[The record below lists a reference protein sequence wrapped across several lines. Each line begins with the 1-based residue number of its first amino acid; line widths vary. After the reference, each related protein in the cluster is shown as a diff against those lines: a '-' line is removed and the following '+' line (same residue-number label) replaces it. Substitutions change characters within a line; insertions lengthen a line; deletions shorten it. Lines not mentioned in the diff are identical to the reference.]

1 MLTHPWASYSVVHM
15 TKQLPERAAH
25 ALSVSRLVEAPPAQ
39 VYYAFTN
46 SSGLREWLADASQIA
61 PQPGGRL
68 YLSWNSGY
76 YTSGEYT
83 HLKSPGRVAFT
94 WRGRGEPAETQVQV
108 TLAPQGSGT
117 LVTIEH
123 SGFGSGAAWEK
134 ASKESQSG
142 WQRGL
147 DNLASVLETG
157 EDLRIVRRPM
167 MGIGLSDFN
176 EEIARQAGVPVSTG
190 IRLDSTA
197 PGMGAEAAGLQKGDV
212 LVEIDDQPIT
222 DFASLTNALQG
233 HVAGDRVM
241 VGYYRGPERRS
252 VSMELSRRPL
262 PTIIWDPVEL
272 SRAVAGQYAEAS
284 QALRSFFAD
293 VSEAEASHRPAAAE
307 WSAKEVLAHL
317 IHSERGFQD
326 NVGEMVTGA
335 ESVYDDFGENLLAR
349 VEATVAVYPTI
360 ADLLAAYDR
369 STAETVALL
378 AHLPE
383 EATRRKSSYW
393 RLALIALDNPFHFRG
408 HLEQMGDA
416 VRSARQSPDADPRP
430 GV

>member
-1 MLTHPWASYSVVHM
+1 M
-15 TKQLPERAAH
+15 TKQSSERAAH

-46 SSGLREWLADASQIA
+46 SSCLREWLADSSQIA
-61 PQPGGRL
+61 PRPGGRF

-83 HLKSPGRVAFT
+83 HLESPGRVAFT

-117 LVTIEH
+117 LVTVEH
-123 SGFGSGAAWEK
+123 SGFGTGASWEE
-134 ASKESQSG
+134 ASTESRSG

-176 EEIARQAGVPVSTG
+176 EVIARQAGVPVSTG

-222 DFASLTNALQG
+222 DFASLTTALQG

-241 VGYYRGPERRS
+241 VGYYRGPERRTTG
-252 VSMELSRRPL
+252 MELSRRPL

-272 SRAVAGQYAEAS
+272 SRAVAGQYTEAR

-307 WSAKEVLAHL
+307 WSAREVLAHL
-317 IHSERGFQD
+317 IHSERGFQN

-335 ESVYDDFGENLLAR
+335 EPVYDDFGENLLAR

-360 ADLLAAYDR
+360 ADLLAAYER
-369 STAETVALL
+369 STDETVALL
-378 AHLPE
+378 VHLPE
-383 EATRRKSSYW
+383 EATGRKSSYW

-416 VRSARQSPDADPRP
+416 VQSARQAPDPDPRP

>member
-1 MLTHPWASYSVVHM
+1 M
-15 TKQLPERAAH
+15 TKQPSERAAH

-39 VYYAFTN
+39 VYAAFTN

-83 HLKSPGRVAFT
+83 HLESPGRVAFT
-94 WRGRGEPAETQVQV
+94 WLGRGEPAPTQVRV

-123 SGFGSGAAWEK
+123 SGFGTGAAWQK
-134 ASKESQSG
+134 VMNAAQSG
-142 WQRGL
+142 WQIGL

-190 IRLDSTA
+190 IRLDGTV
-197 PGMGAEAAGLQKGDV
+197 PGLAAEAAGLRKGDV
-212 LVEIDDQPIT
+212 LVELADRPIT
-222 DFASLTNALQG
+222 DFASLADALQG
-233 HVAGDRVM
+233 HFAGDRV
-241 VGYYRGPERRS
+241 GITYYRGAERRS
-252 VSMELSRRPL
+252 ATMELSRRPI
-262 PTIIWDPVEL
+262 PAIIWDPVEL
-272 SRAVAGQYAEAS
+272 SRAVAGRYAEAT
-284 QALRSFFAD
+284 QALRSLFAE
-293 VSEAEASHRPAAAE
+293 VGEAEASHRPAVAE
-307 WSAKEVLAHL
+307 WSAREVLAHL

-326 NVGEMVTGA
+326 TVGEIVTAA
-335 ESVYDDFGENLLAR
+335 EAVYDDLGENLLAR
-349 VEATVAVYPTI
+349 VEATVAVYPTA
-360 ADLLAAYDR
+360 ADLLAAYER

-383 EATRRKSSYW
+383 EAIRHKGHYW
-393 RLALIALDNPFHFRG
+393 RLAYAALDNPFHFTG
-408 HLEQMGDA
+408 HLDQIRAA
-416 VRSARQSPDADPRP
+416 VESARHAPDA
-430 GV
+430 

>member
-1 MLTHPWASYSVVHM
+1 M
-15 TKQLPERAAH
+15 TQRHSGREAH
-25 ALSVSRLVEAPPAQ
+25 ALSLSRVIDAPPAQ
-39 VYYAFTN
+39 VYYALTN
-46 SSGLREWLADASQIA
+46 SSCLREWLADSSQIA
-61 PQPGGRL
+61 PRPGGRF

-83 HLKSPGRVAFT
+83 HLEPPGRVAFT

-123 SGFGSGAAWEK
+123 SGFGTGAAWEK
-134 ASKESQSG
+134 ASKESLSG

-167 MGIGLSDFN
+167 MGIVLSDFN

-197 PGMGAEAAGLQKGDV
+197 PGLGAEAAGLQKGDV
-212 LVEIDDQPIT
+212 LVEIDEQPIT

-233 HVAGDRVM
+233 HLAGDRVT
-241 VGYYRGPERRS
+241 VGYYRGLERRS

-262 PTIIWDPVEL
+262 PPIIWDPVEL
-272 SRAVAGQYAEAS
+272 ARAVAGQYIEARD
-284 QALRSFFAD
+284 ALRGFFAD

-307 WSAKEVLAHL
+307 WSAREVLAHL
-317 IHSERGFQD
+317 IHSERAFQD

-360 ADLLAAYDR
+360 ADLLAAYEH
-369 STAETVALL
+369 STDETVELL

-383 EATRRKSSYW
+383 EAIRRKSSYW

-416 VRSARQSPDADPRP
+416 VRSARQSAGR
-430 GV
+430 

>member
-1 MLTHPWASYSVVHM
+1 M
-15 TKQLPERAAH
+15 TRQPSGRGAQ
-25 ALSVSRLVEAPPAQ
+25 ALSVSRLVDAPPAQ

-46 SSGLREWLADASQIA
+46 SSCLREWLSDSSQIA

-68 YLSWNSGY
+68 YLAWNSGY

-83 HLKSPGRVAFT
+83 HLESPGRVAFT
-94 WRGRGEPAETQVQV
+94 WLGRGEPAETQVQV

-123 SGFGSGAAWEK
+123 SGFGTGAAWEK
-134 ASKESQSG
+134 ATEESRAG
-142 WQRGL
+142 WHKGL
-147 DNLASVLETG
+147 ENLASVLETG

-190 IRLDSTA
+190 VRLDSTA
-197 PGMGAEAAGLQKGDV
+197 LGMGAAAAGLQKGDV

-222 DFASLTNALQG
+222 DYASLTNALQG
-233 HVAGDRVM
+233 LAAGDRVM
-241 VGYYRGPERRS
+241 VGYYRGPERRTAG
-252 VSMELSRRPL
+252 MELSRRPL

-272 SRAVAGQYAEAS
+272 SRAVAGQYAEAR

-293 VSEAEASHRPAAAE
+293 VSEAEASHRPAAAD
-307 WSAKEVLAHL
+307 WCASEVLAHL

-335 ESVYDDFGENLLAR
+335 EAVYDDFGGNLLAR

-360 ADLLAAYDR
+360 ADLLAAYTR
-369 STAETVALL
+369 STDETVALL

-393 RLALIALDNPFHFRG
+393 RLAYIALDNPFHFRG

-430 GV
+430 GG

>member
-1 MLTHPWASYSVVHM
+1 
-15 TKQLPERAAH
+15 
-25 ALSVSRLVEAPPAQ
+25 
-39 VYYAFTN
+39 
-46 SSGLREWLADASQIA
+46 
-61 PQPGGRL
+61 
-68 YLSWNSGY
+68 
-76 YTSGEYT
+76 
-83 HLKSPGRVAFT
+83 
-94 WRGRGEPAETQVQV
+94 
-108 TLAPQGSGT
+108 
-117 LVTIEH
+117 
-123 SGFGSGAAWEK
+123 
-134 ASKESQSG
+134 
-142 WQRGL
+142 
-147 DNLASVLETG
+147 
-157 EDLRIVRRPM
+157 M

-176 EEIARQAGVPVSTG
+176 EGIAKQAGVPVSSG

-212 LVEIDDQPIT
+212 LEEIDGQPIT
-222 DFASLTNALQG
+222 DYASLTNALQG
-233 HVAGDRVM
+233 RAAGDRVM

-272 SRAVAGQYAEAS
+272 SRAVASQYAETC
-284 QALRSFFAD
+284 QALRDFFAD

-307 WSAKEVLAHL
+307 WSAREVLAHL
-317 IHSERGFQD
+317 IHSERGFQN

-335 ESVYDDFGENLLAR
+335 ESVYDDYGENLLAR

-360 ADLLAAYDR
+360 ADLMAAYEH
-369 STAETVALL
+369 STDETVELL

-416 VRSARQSPDADPRP
+416 VRSARQSPDGDSRP

>member
-1 MLTHPWASYSVVHM
+1 M
-15 TKQLPERAAH
+15 TRQLSGPGAQAI
-25 ALSVSRLVEAPPAQ
+25 SVSRLVDAPPAQ
-39 VYYAFTN
+39 IYYAFTN
-46 SSGLREWLADASQIA
+46 SSCLREWLCDASQIA
-61 PQPGGRL
+61 PHPGGRL
-68 YLSWNSGY
+68 YLAWNSGF

-83 HLKSPGRVAFT
+83 RLEPPARVAFS
-94 WRGRGEPAETQVQV
+94 WRGRGEPAETQVLV
-108 TLAPQGSGT
+108 TLASQEHGT

-123 SGFGSGAAWEK
+123 AGFGTGADWEK
-134 ASKESQSG
+134 ATEESRAG
-142 WQRGL
+142 WQKGL
-147 DNLASVLETG
+147 ESLASVLKTG
-157 EDLRIVRRPM
+157 EDLRITRRPM

-176 EEIARQAGVPVSTG
+176 EEIARQAGVPVSSG
-190 IRLDSTA
+190 IRLDSAA
-197 PGMGAEAAGLQKGDV
+197 PGMGAEAAGLQQGDV

-222 DFASLTNALQG
+222 DFASLTNILQG
-233 HVAGDRVM
+233 HLAGDRVM

-252 VSMELSRRPL
+252 VSMELSRRLL
-262 PTIIWDPVEL
+262 PTVIWDPVEL
-272 SRAVAGQYAEAS
+272 SRAVASRYAEAS

-326 NVGEMVTGA
+326 NVGEIATGA
-335 ESVYDDFGENLLAR
+335 ESVYDDYGENLLAR

-360 ADLLAAYDR
+360 ADLLAAYER

-393 RLALIALDNPFHFRG
+393 RVATNALESPFHFTG
-408 HLEQMGDA
+408 HLAQMRTA
-416 VRSARQSPDADPRP
+416 VESARQGAGR
-430 GV
+430 

>member
-1 MLTHPWASYSVVHM
+1 M
-15 TKQLPERAAH
+15 TKQLSGHGAQ
-25 ALSVSRLVEAPPAQ
+25 ALSVSRLVDAPPAQ

-46 SSGLREWLADASQIA
+46 SSCLREWLADSSQAA
-61 PQPGGRL
+61 PRPGGRL
-68 YLSWNSGY
+68 YLSWSSGY

-83 HLKSPGRVAFT
+83 HLESPGRIAFT
-94 WRGRGEPAETQVQV
+94 WRGRGEPSETQVQV

-123 SGFGSGAAWEK
+123 SGFGTGTAWEK

-167 MGIGLSDFN
+167 MGIGVSDFN

-197 PGMGAEAAGLQKGDV
+197 PGMGAEAAGLRKGDV
-212 LVEIDDQPIT
+212 LVQIDDQPIA

-233 HVAGDRVM
+233 HAAGDRVL

-272 SRAVAGQYAEAS
+272 SRAVAGQYAEAR

-293 VSEAEASHRPAAAE
+293 VTEAEASHRPAAAE
-307 WSAKEVLAHL
+307 WSALEVLAHL
-317 IHSERGFQD
+317 IHGERGFQD

-335 ESVYDDFGENLLAR
+335 EAVYDDFGENLLAR

-360 ADLLAAYDR
+360 ADLLAAYER
-369 STAETVALL
+369 STDETVELL
-378 AHLPE
+378 AHLPA

-393 RLALIALDNPFHFRG
+393 RLAFIALDNPFHFRG

-430 GV
+430 GG